1 MSVTNDFSNIA
12 KTREVS
18 FGKQYCL
25 IFKRFMLYAIRT
37 PISVVSFAFMAVFQG
52 ILQGSIFHGVGAE
65 KFIIDKD
72 TDIQIVS
79 NMIGLAFLATSDQ
92 FLTPAFG

>member
-25 IFKRFMLYAIRT
+25 LFKRFMLYAIRT
-37 PISVVSFAFMAVFQG
+37 PISVVSFAFMAVF
-52 ILQGSIFHGVGAE
+52 
-65 KFIIDKD
+65 
-72 TDIQIVS
+72 
-79 NMIGLAFLATSDQ
+79 
-92 FLTPAFG
+92 